1 MMRILTKN
9 YGDVSDN
16 DDYGDNGEGDD
27 VDGDDEIL

>member
-1 MMRILTKN
+1 MMKIMTKH
-9 YGDVSDN
+9 YGDDGDN